1 MTRAAIWL
9 LAAGLLLFIGVLV
22 SQGLSAVFLILA
34 LAGWGLLWVALFH
47 LVPLVMDAAAI
58 HVLFDTAGRKLA
70 GHGWKDALLVRWIGE
85 SANSLMPAGQLGGP
99 ALMMRL
105 LSQRGM
111 PVENAVAAIT
121 VSTTLGTLA
130 QIVFTLLGLVLL
142 GARAG
147 GSGQHDPRIPV
158 LIASAVLAVPMVSF
172 YWLQRRGLFGKML
185 RAATRFSGKH
195 EWLRLMSRAEAI
207 DTALESTYN
216 RRPQAA
222 ASLGWSLFGWV
233 VGAGEVYL
241 ILHLLGSPV
250 SWSDALV
257 LESLGQ
263 AIRGAAFA
271 IPGSLGVQEG
281 GYLLLAPLAGLTP
294 QVALALSLAKRAREL
309 LLAVPGLVY
318 LHLSERLWRR
328 RAACAPAG
336 E

>member
-9 LAAGLLLFIGVLV
+9 LTAGLLLFIGVLL
-22 SQGLSAVFLILA
+22 SQGLSAVFSTLA
-34 LAGWGLLWVALFH
+34 LAGWGLIWVALFH
-47 LVPLVMDAAAI
+47 LLPLWMDAAAI
-58 HVLFDTAGRKLA
+58 HVLFDRAGRKA
-70 GHGWKDALLVRWIGE
+70 GSWRDALLVRWIGE

-99 ALMMRL
+99 ALMIRQ

-111 PVENAVAAIT
+111 QIESAVAAIT
-121 VSTTLGTLA
+121 VSTTLQTLA
-130 QIVFTLLGLVLL
+130 QIVFALLGLVLL
-142 GARAG
+142 GARA
-147 GSGQHDPRIPV
+147 SQTGQHDPRIPV

-185 RAATRFSGKH
+185 RAATRFSGKQ
-195 EWLRLMSRAEAI
+195 EWLSLMSRAEAI
-207 DTALESTYN
+207 DTALQSTYS
-216 RRPQAA
+216 RRAQAA
-222 ASLGWSLFGWV
+222 ASCGWSLLGWI

-241 ILHLLGSPV
+241 ILQLLGNPV
-250 SWSDALV
+250 GWVDALV

-318 LHLSERLWRR
+318 LHLSERVWRR
-328 RAACAPAG
+328 RSACAPAG